1 MCRLRLEGVWHL
13 VQVCKW
19 QQRGTSWGWRRQR
32 TQTANRV
39 EIRPCSLLAVL
50 QKHRLSEFRTDQL
63 RGATQ
68 TLTLVHSLCGN
79 RPPRIV
85 LQAPPSPNQCHWTPS
100 LWPSAPHLTIS
111 FVGTW
116 MMTLTLAS
124 RAKSYS
130 RLLNEEPL
138 HQYICNMSHDNGSR
152 ASHTKSV
159 DRWRTFAE

>member
-19 QQRGTSWGWRRQR
+19 QQRAASWRWRRRR
-32 TQTANRV
+32 TQTASQV
-39 EIRPCSLLAVL
+39 EIRPYSLPAVL

-68 TLTLVHSLCGN
+68 TLTLVHFLCGS
-79 RPPRIV
+79 RPPRIE
-85 LQAPPSPNQCHWTPS
+85 LQAPPAPIQCHWRPS
-100 LWPSAPHLTIS
+100 LWPSAPHSTKGIA
-111 FVGTW
+111 GTW
-116 MMTLTLAS
+116 MMTLAR
-124 RAKSYS
+124 RAKSYL

-138 HQYICNMSHDNGSR
+138 QQYICNMSHDNASR
-152 ASHTKSV
+152 APHSKSV